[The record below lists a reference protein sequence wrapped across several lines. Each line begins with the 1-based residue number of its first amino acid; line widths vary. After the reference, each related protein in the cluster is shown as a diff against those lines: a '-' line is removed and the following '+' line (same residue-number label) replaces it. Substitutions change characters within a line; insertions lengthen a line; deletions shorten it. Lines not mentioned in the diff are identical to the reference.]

1 VSESKT
7 SENRLNALERQRQ
20 ALELRKAG
28 MTYQGIAD
36 QLGYRSVSGAYD
48 AIRNAM
54 RATLQE
60 PADEL
65 RALEAARLD
74 DLWRG
79 IWLDARK
86 GNVAKIDR
94 ALKIMARRAAL
105 LGLDAPIKTEDV
117 TDRRKEAEAI
127 AAEIGKADDAAVVA
141 QIEQDLLL
149 SQEIKR

>member
-1 VSESKT
+1 VGEPKASERRI
-7 SENRLNALERQRQ
+7 EAVERQRK
-20 ALELRKAG
+20 AVELRKAG
-28 MTYQGIAD
+28 MSYEAIAD
-36 QLGYRSVSGAYD
+36 ELGYAGKSGAYK
-48 AIRNAM
+48 AVHTALTR
-54 RATLQE
+54 TLQE

-127 AAEIGKADDAAVVA
+127 AAEIGKADDPAVVA
-141 QIEQDLLL
+141 QIEADLLI